1 MTGVAGFNHAHPEH
15 LDPMNTLRTPQPTGV
30 TGLPGPTGPK
40 DEPAA
45 GSRLHPDCKS
55 VLVSNEAFNWLR
67 QFQASTSPR
76 LELRYLLE
84 AAVDLV
90 RAQPA
95 LATQLERQARDRLK
109 HHLVSLD

>member
-1 MTGVAGFNHAHPEH
+1 
-15 LDPMNTLRTPQPTGV
+15 MNPSRTPQPSV
-30 TGLPGPTGPK
+30 PSGLAGPTRPTGPK
-40 DEPAA
+40 DDPAVGA
-45 GSRLHPDCKS
+45 RLHPDCRS

-67 QFQASTSPR
+67 QFQACTSPR

>member
-1 MTGVAGFNHAHPEH
+1 
-15 LDPMNTLRTPQPTGV
+15 MNTLRTPMTPMFSGS
-30 TGLPGPTGPK
+30 K
-40 DEPAA
+40 DADKYTAA
-45 GSRLHPDCKS
+45 ERRPHQDCRS
-55 VLVSNEAFNWLR
+55 VLVSHEAFDWLR
-67 QFQASTSPR
+67 EFQAGTNPR

-109 HHLVSLD
+109 RHLVSLD